1 MSFIFRRLRHINKLN
16 LYKMKKLASLIII
29 ISLFSCNNETQE
41 QTMLD
46 RLAEVQLWEQD
57 YKSPQLISFDY
68 SDSVYDIH
76 PFNNQL
82 GCYIKLNL
90 SEIEVVDI
98 IKNSYSELEL
108 LITYPSDSYSYT
120 LRFYNVNG
128 YYFKELIYDYENNL
142 FVKTLMTPSVLSI
155 SELNYC
161 D

>member
-1 MSFIFRRLRHINKLN
+1 
-16 LYKMKKLASLIII
+16 MKKLVSLIII
-29 ISLFSCNNETQE
+29 ASLFSCNNETEE

-46 RLAEVQLWEQD
+46 RLTEVQLWKLD
-57 YKSPQLISFDY
+57 YSSTQLISFDY

-90 SEIEVVDI
+90 SEVQTVDI
-98 IKNSYSELEL
+98 VKNSYSGLEL
-108 LITYPSDSYSYT
+108 LITYIDGYSYT

-128 YYFKELIYDYENNL
+128 YYFHQDIYNYEDTL
-142 FVKTLMTPSVLSI
+142 SAKTLMTPSALPI
-155 SELNYC
+155 SDLNHC

>member
-1 MSFIFRRLRHINKLN
+1 
-16 LYKMKKLASLIII
+16 MKRLASLIII
-29 ISLFSCNNETQE
+29 ISLFSCNNETEE

-57 YKSPQLISFDY
+57 YKSPQLISFNY

-82 GCYIKLNL
+82 GCYIQLNL
-90 SEIEVVDI
+90 SELEVVDI

-108 LITYPSDSYSYT
+108 LITYSDGYSYT
-120 LRFYNVNG
+120 LRFYNLNG
-128 YYFKELIYDYENNL
+128 YYFKELIYDSENNL
-142 FVKTLMTPSVLSI
+142 SVKTLMTPSELNI

-161 D
+161 N

>member
-1 MSFIFRRLRHINKLN
+1 
-16 LYKMKKLASLIII
+16 MKKLALLIII

-46 RLAEVQLWEQD
+46 RLAEVHLWEQN
-57 YKSPQLISFDY
+57 YKSPQLISFNY
-68 SDSVYDIH
+68 SDSVYDIYA
-76 PFNNQL
+76 FRGQL
-82 GCYIKLNL
+82 DCYKRPSL
-90 SEIEVVDI
+90 SELQVVDI
-98 IKNSYSELEL
+98 MKNSYSELEL

-142 FVKTLMTPSVLSI
+142 SVKTLITPSTLSI

>member
-68 SDSVYDIH
+68 SDSVYDIYA
-76 PFNNQL
+76 FRGQL
-82 GCYIKLNL
+82 DCYTQPNL
-90 SEIEVVDI
+90 SELQIVDI
-98 IKNSYSELEL
+98 MKNSYSELEL
-108 LITYPSDSYSYT
+108 LITYSDGYSYT

-142 FVKTLMTPSVLSI
+142 SVKTLMTPSALSI